1 MSRLV
6 VDRCDIEIEE
16 QRLRQIL
23 DNVYRIHCFDSTVP
37 PEVFVEIAMGS
48 IKMSA
53 GLRVSYKTAEDEPK
67 LPQMGPY
74 R

>member
-1 MSRLV
+1 MTRLA

-16 QRLRQIL
+16 QRLRQVL
-23 DNVYRIHCFDSTVP
+23 DNVYRIHCYDASVP

-53 GLRVSYKTAEDEPK
+53 QLRQSYKTVEDEK
-67 LPQMGPY
+67 RAVKGGPY
-74 R
+74 Q